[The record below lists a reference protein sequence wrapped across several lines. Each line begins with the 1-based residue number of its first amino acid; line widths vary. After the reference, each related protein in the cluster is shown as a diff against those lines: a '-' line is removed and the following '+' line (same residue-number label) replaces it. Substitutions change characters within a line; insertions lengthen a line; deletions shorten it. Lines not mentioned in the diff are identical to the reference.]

1 MPVIIWI
8 AFGLLVGFVANHI
21 MGRSRRG
28 LLRTMIIGLLGAV
41 LGGWIASLLGVGSVT
56 AFTVEGFV
64 IATGGAVL
72 LIWLLRRL

>member
-1 MPVIIWI
+1 MSLIIWI
-8 AFGLLVGFVANHI
+8 LFGLLVGYLANHI
-21 MGRSRRG
+21 MGRRRRG

-41 LGGWIASLLGVGSVT
+41 LGGWLASLLGFGSVT
-56 AFTVEGFV
+56 VFTLEGFI

>member
-1 MPVIIWI
+1 
-8 AFGLLVGFVANHI
+8 
-21 MGRSRRG
+21 MGRRRRG

-41 LGGWIASLLGVGSVT
+41 LGGWLASLLGFGSVT
-56 AFTVEGFV
+56 AFTLEGFI